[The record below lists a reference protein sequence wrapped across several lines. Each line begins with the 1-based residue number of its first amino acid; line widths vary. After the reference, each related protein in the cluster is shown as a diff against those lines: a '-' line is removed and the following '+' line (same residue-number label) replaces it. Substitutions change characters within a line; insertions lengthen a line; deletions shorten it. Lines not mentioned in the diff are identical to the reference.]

1 VGFVVSEKVIM
12 SHQEK
17 AGAEWPCGRRDGQWS
32 LSEIEADFA
41 RRDARQRRRLL
52 SSGLTR
58 REFLA
63 LAAAGAAAGAAAAA
77 WPKVGQAGLPPTVPL
92 QMTPPPPVSLPAAST
107 SSSAALTPTA
117 SPASAAAPVA
127 RSRVVVVTHDPKEI
141 FIKDYRANPL
151 VIRRMLERA
160 LVELFGVRTEA
171 QGWLKVAHEGDL
183 VALKHNSIGRPTLE
197 SHTEINDAVSAQLA
211 AEAKVD
217 PRRIVVVD
225 RTLPAAYAEFSDP
238 FTLPTR
244 GLQTRLRRLYTDHAT
259 AIVNVSILKS
269 HYGEGLSEAMKNHLG
284 SINNPSAYHG
294 WEADHLPRNVPEL
307 NLLEP
312 LRTKTRLV
320 VIDAL
325 RPLFAGG
332 PSDNPDYRWDYGGL
346 VVSTDPVAASAVGLR
361 IVEARRAEFHKG
373 EWPLA
378 AARLMMAH
386 AQSIGLGNAD
396 ANRIDLAA
404 VKLA

>member
-1 VGFVVSEKVIM
+1 MEDAVT
-12 SHQEK
+12 
-17 AGAEWPCGRRDGQWS
+17 AGAGCPRDRRDGQWS
-32 LSEIEADFA
+32 LSDIEADFV
-41 RRDARQRRRLL
+41 RRDARRQRRLL

-63 LAAAGAAAGAAAAA
+63 LTAAGAAAAA
-77 WPKVGQAGLPPTVPL
+77 WPAAARADQPPAVPL
-92 QMTPPPPVSLPAAST
+92 RPTPPAPVSLPA
-107 SSSAALTPTA
+107 SAA
-117 SPASAAAPVA
+117 SAPPSPVA

-141 FIKDYRANPL
+141 FVKDYRANPL
-151 VIRRMLERA
+151 VIRRMVERA

-171 QGWLKVAHEGDL
+171 EAWLKVGHEGDF

-197 SHTEINDAVSAQLA
+197 SHTEINDVVSAQLA
-211 AEAKVD
+211 AQAKVD
-217 PRRIVVVD
+217 PKRILVVD
-225 RTLPAAYAEFSDP
+225 RTIPAPYAEFSAP

-259 AIVNVSILKS
+259 AIVNVAVLKS
-269 HYGEGLSEAMKNHLG
+269 HYGDGLSEAMKNHLG
-284 SINNPSAYHG
+284 SINNPSTYHD
-294 WEADHLPRNVPEL
+294 WEPDRLPRSVPEL
-307 NLLEP
+307 SALEP

-346 VVSTDPVAASAVGLR
+346 IVSTDPVAASAVGLR
-361 IVEARRAEFHKG
+361 IVEARRAEFHKS
-373 EWPLA
+373 EWPMPG
-378 AARLMMAH
+378 ARLMMAH
-386 AQSIGLGNAD
+386 AQAIGLGNAD
-396 ANRIDLAA
+396 ASRIDLAQ